1 MSDFYRVPRLLILI
15 WIITAGVSVWAA
27 QCPQGDLSGDCAV
40 TIRDL
45 LIFAE
50 QWLDQPACQNPDVI
64 CPDFI
69 PDGRI
74 DIDDFTVL
82 SHDWLKGAGPVII
95 NEFLTSNGSR
105 APVDPAKGELLDE
118 DGDSSDWIE
127 IYNVSNETLD
137 LGGWSLT
144 DKAAQPDKWQFPD
157 GTILEGYSYL
167 VVFAS
172 EKNRTDPNALLHT
185 NFNLSKDGE
194 YLALV
199 RPDGTISSVYDDY
212 EYDLDQF
219 GYPPQ
224 ERDIS
229 YGLLNEKK
237 RYFAL
242 PTPGKPNSEGWLGF
256 VGDIE
261 FSHKRGFY
269 DQAFT
274 LFITCETTDAKI
286 RYTTDGSEP
295 TEGNGI
301 KYTPDT
307 GILIMG
313 TTPIRVAGF
322 KTGYRPSRTGSQTYL
337 FVDDIIGQSP
347 NGQKPG
353 PDWPAPEEF
362 HGQDIDYG
370 MDPEVADNPLYRD
383 LMADAMTSIPT
394 LSMTTDLA
402 NLFDP
407 DQGIY
412 VNAYRDGRL
421 WERPGSIELIQPD
434 GTQGF
439 QVNCGIRIRGGFS
452 RSGGN
457 PKHAFRLFFRSEYGD
472 ANLNYPLFGNEGV
485 SEFDKIDLRTAQ
497 NYSWSFR
504 GGPWGMDNGSKN
516 TMCREVW
523 SRDTQGAMGQ
533 PYTRS
538 RYYHLYINGQYWG
551 LFQTQE
557 RPEAR
562 YAESYFGGNQ
572 EEYDVLKVE
581 AGSYTVNVTDGTD
594 TAYRCLQKAALDGF
608 YEDQAYYR
616 IQGLNPDG
624 TRNSAYDVQ
633 LDLDN
638 LIDYMAITYFTGNY
652 DAPLSNF
659 LGNRRP
665 NNYYA
670 IYNRNHPDG
679 WKFFSH
685 DAEHS
690 LFLGWDRTGP
700 WMHPDLERYLYF
712 NPQWLHQQLTAHPEY
727 RVRFGDRMHKYFFNN
742 GLLTPDNGMKR
753 FLDRAQQIDQA
764 IIAESARWGDS
775 KIEPPRTRNDDWLPE
790 INRTLEEY
798 FPYRTEVVLDQ
809 FIARGWYPQTK
820 APVYYIGTRYQ
831 HGGMV
836 YPPDSI
842 LNIDNANVTGTV
854 YYTLDGS
861 DPRGPTAQQQPS
873 TTGLSSPA
881 TGIAPASAGTSGD
894 EDITPPAEEEPTYRI
909 LWVTDAYEADEEFTE
924 VLEEAGY
931 VVERHVLDMRNLST
945 EDSRFNLLNDSYYTD
960 LVIVSS
966 ATFSIAYDQPD
977 AWNSITAPLILMNG
991 SLTRSG
997 GQQARWKWLDSI
1009 DDAYVEAKDLWT
1021 EFPKHDLFYGVSMTG
1036 GNTVNIVT
1044 SETVFPRITDTG
1056 NGIRLAQRIPES
1068 ADDDQAYVWIALWD
1082 PGVEFYP
1089 GSGQVPSGARMFFA
1103 AGEPLFMDEDAYNLN
1118 ASGKRIFLN
1127 AIEIMLHYVPGEP
1140 IRINHRPIVE
1150 AGPDLTVMWPNDR
1163 ISLKAR
1169 IRDDYLPEDPG
1180 ELSYT
1185 WSVLEGPAEV
1195 LFDRVSGVIPQPGGV
1210 VDPNAFFTQPGIYRI
1225 QLEAVDGEK
1234 TGFDTVQVRATEP
1247 AVSLELT
1254 KSSRVKSRVLS
1265 ETGEWSAL
1273 NEATYGIGPVKESL
1287 RISEIL
1293 YHPAGDPNNEFIEVT
1308 NIGSETINIHWVSFT
1323 KGITFTFPDTEL
1335 DPGDYVVAVGDI
1347 EKFQALYGTGIAIA
1361 GQYEGRLDD
1370 AGERIVLVDAVGA
1383 VIHDFDYKDSW
1394 YELTDGEGFSLT
1406 LINPNNE
1413 NLETWQQSESWRPS
1427 AFVGGSPGAAD
1438 SMSGSTRIPNPGD
1451 VIIHEVLA
1459 HSHGEAADWIELHNT
1474 TEQSI
1479 NIGGWFL
1486 SDSNRD
1492 DPNRTKYE
1500 IPANTI
1506 LPADGYRVFYQ
1517 DQHFGSPNAAGCRI
1531 PFALSENGETVYLRS
1546 RKDNQGR
1553 FTGFFEKQS
1562 FGASAT
1568 GIPFGRHETS
1578 TGTTD
1583 FVAMSQATI
1592 DNENAYP
1599 KVGPVV
1605 ISEIMYEPPMGKYFD
1620 NDEFEYFELMNIT
1633 GQPVPLQSY
1642 DNELND
1648 FLPWRM
1654 TDGIDFTF
1662 PPDTVLKANERLLLV
1677 RNLDAFTD
1685 RYSVPA
1691 NTQIFEWTD
1700 GRLNNAGEKVQ
1711 LSMQGDQVDGVLYYI
1726 RLDSVEFSD
1735 ASPWP
1740 QIDNRT
1746 PDLVDKPGQSLHLKN
1761 PKLTGQNYGNDPAN
1775 WKAAAPTPGS

>member
-1 MSDFYRVPRLLILI
+1 MSDFFRVPRLFILI
-15 WIITAGVSVWAA
+15 WTVTVCVPVWAA
-27 QCPQGDLSGDCAV
+27 QCPEGDLSGDCAV
-40 TIRDL
+40 NVRDL
-45 LIFAE
+45 VIFAE
-50 QWLDQPACQNPDVI
+50 QWLDHPACQNSALP

-69 PDGRI
+69 PDGQI
-74 DIDDFTVL
+74 DIDDFTIL
-82 SHDWLKGAGPVII
+82 SYDWGKGAGPVII
-95 NEFLTSNGSR
+95 NEFLASNGSR
-105 APVDPAKGELLDE
+105 APIDPDVGELIDE

-137 LGGWSLT
+137 LGGWFLT
-144 DKAAQPDKWQFPD
+144 DDQNESEKWCFPD
-157 GTILEGYSYL
+157 STIIEGHGYL

-172 EKNRTDPNALLHT
+172 EKDRTDPNGFLHT

-194 YLALV
+194 YLALL
-199 RPDGTISSVYDDY
+199 RPDVTISYVYDEY
-212 EYDLDQF
+212 EYALDQF

-229 YGLLNEKK
+229 YGLLNNRK
-237 RYFAL
+237 RYFAI

-261 FSHKRGFY
+261 FSHKHGFY
-269 DQAFT
+269 EQDFT
-274 LFITCETTDAKI
+274 LYITCETIDANI

-301 KYTPDT
+301 SYNRDT
-307 GILIMG
+307 GIHING
-313 TTPIRVAGF
+313 TTPIRAAGF
-322 KTGYRPSRTGSQTYL
+322 KTGYRPSRIGSQTYL
-337 FVDDIIGQSP
+337 FIEDVIRQSP
-347 NGQKPG
+347 SGNKPG
-353 PDWPAPEEF
+353 SDWPEPDEF

-370 MDPEVADNPLYRD
+370 MDPYVTHDSLYEE
-383 LMADAMTSIPT
+383 LMGDALTSIPT
-394 LSMTTDLA
+394 ISMTTDLS
-402 NLFDP
+402 NLFDS

-421 WERPGSIELIQPD
+421 WERPASIELIQPD

-472 ANLNYPLFGNEGV
+472 ANLNYPLFGDEGV
-485 SEFDKIDLRTAQ
+485 TEFDKIDLRTAQ

-572 EEYDVLKVE
+572 EDYDVLKVE
-581 AGSYTVNVTDGTD
+581 AGQYVVNATDGTD
-594 TAYRCLQKAALDGF
+594 TTYRRLQKAALDGF
-608 YEDQAYYR
+608 YEDETYYK

-624 TRNSAYDVQ
+624 TRNPAYEVQ
-633 LDLDN
+633 LDIDN

-670 IYNRNHPDG
+670 IFNRNHPDG

-700 WMHPDLERYLYF
+700 WMDPDLEKFIYF

-727 RVRFGDRMHKYFFNN
+727 RVRFGDRIHTYFFNN
-742 GLLTPDNGMKR
+742 GLLTPDKGVER
-753 FLDRAQQIDQA
+753 FLNRAQQIDTA

-775 KIEPPRTRNDDWLPE
+775 KIEPPRTRDKDWLPE
-790 INRTLEEY
+790 INRTVEEY
-798 FPYRTEVVLDQ
+798 FPYRTDVVLRQ
-809 FIARGWYPQTK
+809 FMSRGWYPRIK

-842 LNIDNANVTGTV
+842 LNIDNPNIVGTV
-854 YYTLDGS
+854 YYTLDGT
-861 DPRGPTAQQQPS
+861 DPRGLPAQQSAVGGSSLQIGNTPS
-873 TTGLSSPA
+873 PVETSSDG
-881 TGIAPASAGTSGD
+881 GIN
-894 EDITPPAEEEPTYRI
+894 PPAEEEPVFHI
-909 LWVTDAYEADEEFTE
+909 LWVTDAYEADIEFTD
-924 VLEEAGY
+924 VLEDAGY
-931 VVERHVLDMRNLST
+931 EVARHVLDMRNLST
-945 EDSRFNLLNDSYYTD
+945 EDWWRIYQLNSAD

-977 AWNSITAPLILMNG
+977 AWNSIAAPLILMNG

-1009 DDAYVEAKDLWT
+1009 DDAYVEPKDLWT
-1021 EFPKHDLFYGVSMTG
+1021 EEPENDLFYGVSMTG
-1036 GNTVNIVT
+1036 GNTVNAVT
-1044 SETVFPRITDTG
+1044 SETVFPRTTNAG
-1056 NGIRLAQRIPES
+1056 NGKLLAQRIPES
-1068 ADDDQAYVWIALWD
+1068 EDDNQAYVWIATWD
-1082 PGVEFYP
+1082 PGMEFYS
-1089 GSGQVPSGARMFFA
+1089 GSGQVASGPRMFFA
-1103 AGEPLFMDEDAYNLN
+1103 AGEPPFMDEDAYNLN
-1118 ASGKRIFLN
+1118 AGGKRIFLN
-1127 AIEIMLHYVPGEP
+1127 AIEVMLNYGEN
-1140 IRINHRPIVE
+1140 INHTPIVE
-1150 AGPDLTVMWPNDR
+1150 AGPDLTVMWPNDH
-1163 ISLKAR
+1163 IILKAR
-1169 IRDDYLPEDPG
+1169 IRDDGLLEDPG
-1180 ELSYT
+1180 ELAYQ
-1185 WSVLEGPAEV
+1185 WSLIEGPADV
-1195 LFDRVSGVIPQPGGV
+1195 TFDRAEGIIPQRGGII
-1210 VDPNAFFTQPGIYRI
+1210 DPNAFFTQAGIYEI
-1225 QLEAVDGEK
+1225 KIEAFDGEK
-1234 TGFDTVQVRATEP
+1234 TGFDTIQVRVTEP
-1247 AVSLELT
+1247 AVSIELT
-1254 KSSRVKSRVLS
+1254 KSTRVKSRVLS
-1265 ETGEWSAL
+1265 EQGRWSAL

-1293 YHPAGDPNNEFIEVT
+1293 YHPTGDPNNEFIELT
-1308 NIGSETINIHWVSFT
+1308 NVGDETINIHWVTFT
-1323 KGITFTFPDTEL
+1323 DGIDFTFPDMEL
-1335 DPGDYVVAVGDI
+1335 DPGDYVVAVRDI
-1347 EKFQALYGTGIAIA
+1347 EKFQALYGTGIVIA

-1370 AGERIVLVDAVGA
+1370 AGEQVILVDAAGA
-1383 VIHDFDYKDSW
+1383 VIHDFEYKDGW
-1394 YELTDGEGFSLT
+1394 YELTDGDGFSLT
-1406 LINPNNE
+1406 LIDPDNE
-1413 NLETWQQSESWRPS
+1413 DIQAWQQSESWRPS
-1427 AFVGGSPGAAD
+1427 GFIGGSPGTVD
-1438 SMSGSTRIPNPGD
+1438 DMSSSTRIPNPGD
-1451 VIIHEVLA
+1451 VIINEILA
-1459 HSHGEAADWIELHNT
+1459 HSHDEAADWIELHNT
-1474 TEQSI
+1474 SDLSI

-1500 IPANTI
+1500 IPAGTAI
-1506 LPADGYRVFYQ
+1506 QAGGYRVFNQ
-1517 DQHFGSPNAAGCRI
+1517 NTHFGNANASGCHI

-1546 RKDNQGR
+1546 RKDNGR
-1553 FTGFFEKQS
+1553 FTGYFEKQS
-1562 FGASAT
+1562 FDASAT
-1568 GIPFGRHETS
+1568 GISFGRHEKN
-1578 TGTTD
+1578 TGKTD
-1583 FVAMSQATI
+1583 FVPMSQTTI
-1592 DNENAYP
+1592 NSVNAYP

-1605 ISEIMYEPPMGKYFD
+1605 ISEIMYEPPMGRYYD
-1620 NDEFEYFELMNIT
+1620 NDEFEYIELMNISSQT
-1633 GQPVPLQSY
+1633 VALQSY

-1677 RNLDAFTD
+1677 RNLNAFTE

-1691 NTQIFEWTD
+1691 NTQLFEWTD

-1711 LSMQGDQVDGVLYYI
+1711 LSMQGDEVDGIRYYI
-1726 RLDSVEFSD
+1726 RLDSVDYSD
-1735 ASPWP
+1735 ELPWP
-1740 QIDNRT
+1740 QLDNRN
-1746 PDLVDKPGQSLHLKN
+1746 PDLIDELGQSLHLKS
-1761 PKLTGQNYGNDPAN
+1761 PKMSGQNYGNDPDN
-1775 WKAAAPTPGS
+1775 WKADTPTPGS